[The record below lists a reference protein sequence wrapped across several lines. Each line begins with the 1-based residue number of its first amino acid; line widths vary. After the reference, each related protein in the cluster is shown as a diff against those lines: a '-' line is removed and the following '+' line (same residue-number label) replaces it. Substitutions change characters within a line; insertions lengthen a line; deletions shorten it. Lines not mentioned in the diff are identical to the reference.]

1 MPADAIGSLALIEI
15 SNRFGLVDA
24 AQTLLQPRLQL
35 LAHLLSQPRLQ
46 LLAHLPHQLAPFLE
60 AAGLGLGSPWS
71 IDE

>member
-1 MPADAIGSLALIEI
+1 LIQI
-15 SNRFGLVDA
+15 SKRFGLVDA
-24 AQTLLQPRLQL
+24 TQPLL
-35 LAHLLSQPRLQ
+35 QPRLQ

>member
-15 SNRFGLVDA
+15 SKRFGLVDA

-46 LLAHLPHQLAPFLE
+46 LLAHLPHELAPFFK